1 MDSSCWSRLL
11 PPSVF
16 ARRFSREVNWREEG
30 AVIPV
35 KNQGHICGMI
45 HYFFARLDLCIAIA
59 VEIAVIFDKIGSCWT
74 LSVVG
79 AVNGINKIKTGELIY
94 LWEQEFIDYYREDD
108 NGGCDGGPCE
118 DGFGNHDPCGM
129 EQQTEVK
136 TTGLLFVTHGDH
148 IGEKADTSGPIVTII
163 NQPGNA
169 KSQHGLYPIKPS
181 SPFGLV
187 STVGSPRARNEAKLR
202 YKEKK
207 LKHIVRAYTR
217 KIVRGRFVK
226 AGDNYDYDPSSLT
239 MKSMS
244 FLFP

>member
-1 MDSSCWSRLL
+1 
-11 PPSVF
+11 
-16 ARRFSREVNWREEG
+16 
-30 AVIPV
+30 
-35 KNQGHICGMI
+35 
-45 HYFFARLDLCIAIA
+45 
-59 VEIAVIFDKIGSCWT
+59 
-74 LSVVG
+74 
-79 AVNGINKIKTGELIY
+79 
-94 LWEQEFIDYYREDD
+94 
-108 NGGCDGGPCE
+108 
-118 DGFGNHDPCGM
+118 M

-136 TTGLLFVTHGDH
+136 TTGLLFITHGDH
-148 IGEKADTSGPIVTII
+148 IGEKADTSGPNVTII

-207 LKHIVRAYTR
+207 LKHITGKKIRYAFRRARAYTR

>member
-1 MDSSCWSRLL
+1 MIHGFILL
-11 PPSVF
+11 VAPSYYRPSLRGGSV
-16 ARRFSREVNWREEG
+16 VKLIGEEG

-35 KNQGHICGMI
+35 KNQGTHMWK
-45 HYFFARLDLCIAIA
+45 LL
-59 VEIAVIFDKIGSCWT
+59 
-74 LSVVG
+74 G
-79 AVNGINKIKTGELIY
+79 ALGGWSGGWYKQDQDRELIY
-94 LWEQEFIDYYREDD
+94 FWEQEFIDYYREDG

-118 DGFGNHDPCGM
+118 DGFGNHD
-129 EQQTEVK
+129 
-136 TTGLLFVTHGDH
+136 
-148 IGEKADTSGPIVTII
+148 KADTSGPNVTII

-202 YKEKK
+202 YKKKK
-207 LKHIVRAYTR
+207 LKHIIGKKVRYVSRRARAYPR

>member
-118 DGFGNHDPCGM
+118 DGFGNHD
-129 EQQTEVK
+129 
-136 TTGLLFVTHGDH
+136 
-148 IGEKADTSGPIVTII
+148 KADTSGPIVTII

-207 LKHIVRAYTR
+207 LKHIIGKKIRYASRRVRAYTR

>member
-45 HYFFARLDLCIAIA
+45 HYFFALLDLCIAIA

-118 DGFGNHDPCGM
+118 DGSGNHDVLAVWHG
-129 EQQTEVK
+129 
-136 TTGLLFVTHGDH
+136 TTDG
-148 IGEKADTSGPIVTII
+148 GEDYWII
-163 NQPGNA
+163 ICN
-169 KSQHGLYPIKPS
+169 SW
-181 SPFGLV
+181 
-187 STVGSPRARNEAKLR
+187 GSYWGEGGYIRC
-202 YKEKK
+202 
-207 LKHIVRAYTR
+207 V
-217 KIVRGRFVK
+217 
-226 AGDNYDYDPSSLT
+226 
-239 MKSMS
+239 
-244 FLFP
+244 

>member
-11 PPSVF
+11 LPSVF

-35 KNQGHICGMI
+35 KNQGHICG
-45 HYFFARLDLCIAIA
+45 
-59 VEIAVIFDKIGSCWT
+59 SCWA

-79 AVNGINKIKTGELIY
+79 AVNCINKIKTGELIY
-94 LWEQEFIDYYREDD
+94 LWEQEFIDYYRKDG

-118 DGFGNHDPCGM
+118 DGFGNHD
-129 EQQTEVK
+129 
-136 TTGLLFVTHGDH
+136 
-148 IGEKADTSGPIVTII
+148 KADTSGPNVTII

-169 KSQHGLYPIKPS
+169 KSQHSLYPIKPS

-187 STVGSPRARNEAKLR
+187 STARNEAKLR

-207 LKHIVRAYTR
+207 LKHIIGKKIRYASRRARVYTR
-217 KIVRGRFVK
+217 KIVRGRFMK

>member
-11 PPSVF
+11 LPSVF

-94 LWEQEFIDYYREDD
+94 LWEQEFIDYYREDG
-108 NGGCDGGPCE
+108 NGGCDGVLGKRFDMHLAE
-118 DGFGNHDPCGM
+118 R
-129 EQQTEVK
+129 ELTR
-136 TTGLLFVTHGDH
+136 
-148 IGEKADTSGPIVTII
+148 EK
-163 NQPGNA
+163 
-169 KSQHGLYPIKPS
+169 
-181 SPFGLV
+181 
-187 STVGSPRARNEAKLR
+187 
-202 YKEKK
+202 
-207 LKHIVRAYTR
+207 
-217 KIVRGRFVK
+217 
-226 AGDNYDYDPSSLT
+226 
-239 MKSMS
+239 
-244 FLFP
+244 